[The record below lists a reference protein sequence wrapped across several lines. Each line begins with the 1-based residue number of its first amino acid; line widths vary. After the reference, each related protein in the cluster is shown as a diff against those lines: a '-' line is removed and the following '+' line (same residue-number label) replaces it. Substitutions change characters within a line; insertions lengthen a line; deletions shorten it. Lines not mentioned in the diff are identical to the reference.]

1 MAGTPRAPAKTA
13 GAKGVLRHSQLT
25 AKQALFVQEYLID
38 LNATAAA
45 ERAGYSRK
53 TAAQT
58 GFENLRKPEIS
69 AAVQAA
75 MQERARSTGITQE
88 RVLNELARVAFGDKR
103 KLMKWGPSGVSL
115 VDSESLA
122 DDDAAQV
129 SEVSETTSAT
139 GGSLK
144 LKTHDKVK
152 ALELLGRHLG
162 IFTDKTELTGAG
174 GGPIEQKVTGSLDI
188 TPSEAY
194 MRMLKR
200 S

>member
-1 MAGTPRAPAKTA
+1 MTP
-13 GAKGVLRHSQLT
+13 
-25 AKQALFVQEYLID
+25 KQVAFVAEYLID
-38 LNATAAA
+38 LNASKAA
-45 ERAGYSRK
+45 ERAGYSKK
-53 TAAQT
+53 TAGQV
-58 GFENLRKPEIS
+58 GFENLKKPEI
-69 AAVQAA
+69 AAAIQAA
-75 MQERARSTGITQE
+75 MQERSKATGITQE

-174 GGPIEQKVTGSLDI
+174 GGPIEQKVTATLDI
-188 TPSEAY
+188 SPSEAY

-200 S
+200 P